1 MILTDAGFR
10 VEVLCLPDTP
20 RDSLDKA
27 AGALYA
33 LFGAREKEFGF
44 GPNVIVDYPQ
54 VTGPDTGFLADPVAH
69 IAARV
74 EALGR
79 DGPIARVVLLTTYGD
94 LLLSPLTG
102 AGYRAERIDMPAG
115 PDQTFAFTLYRD
127 SGAGRCLY
135 LEAVN
140 EADEKIRPSFVIRLL
155 DGTGRL
161 CGGAC
166 GAVHGTHAY
175 LSILTLIPGLPAG
188 TGTTLAR
195 EVLAILRG
203 QGVRAVDLGTQ
214 TAGRFYEKLGFRVT
228 HRLVRGLRTRVAAD
242 GRQIDDDLVMLR
254 ATL

>member
-1 MILTDAGFR
+1 MNLTDAGFH
-10 VEVLCLPDTP
+10 VEVLTLPRTP
-20 RDSLDKA
+20 RDRLDAA

-44 GPNVIVDYPQ
+44 GPDVIVEYPP
-54 VTGPDTGFLADPVAH
+54 VEGPETGFLADPVAH
-69 IAARV
+69 IDGRV
-74 EALGR
+74 ANLGR
-79 DGPIARVVLLTTYGD
+79 DGPVGWVVVLTTYGD
-94 LLLSPLTG
+94 LLVPPLTG

-115 PDQTFAFTLYRD
+115 PDQTFAFTLERD
-127 SGAGRCLY
+127 GGAGRCLY

-155 DGTGRL
+155 DGSGRL

-188 TGTTLAR
+188 TGTALAR

-203 QGVRAVDLGTQ
+203 QGVVAVDLGTQ